1 MIQKEIMKNEE
12 INKNKDEKE
21 QQSNAKNIVFSQ
33 VFSYSNNMIEFNLDK
48 EDIIAMVEKFCRE
61 FDIDQTMVDS
71 IVENVNNMVANK
83 IKRKQEEEELNK
95 KLEEEKKKEEE
106 ISKKEG
112 QPKKVEVIKD
122 YFGDDQ

>member
-1 MIQKEIMKNEE
+1 MVFKIMKNEE

-95 KLEEEKKKEEE
+95 KLEEEKKKE
-106 ISKKEG
+106 KKE
-112 QPKKVEVIKD
+112 KRKEKN
-122 YFGDDQ
+122 